1 MKQYRGCSR
10 LYYALETDDG
20 QGNVTF
26 GSPKVLAPV
35 KSVSRDISS
44 DNEPVYADN
53 VVQQRTYG
61 ATSITRTF
69 DTTRIAQEVI
79 ADLLGQTAITIGE
92 GQTSFKAYANEA
104 DGSSRPYF
112 AIGYA
117 LHDGDIDNPCEV
129 VWAYHCQCNSIS
141 KTSNTIDDGTGSE
154 GQSIEIVNVAP
165 KKAFTTTNKRNLD
178 FNMPINDNN
187 KTLIDTFFAQVITP
201 DNAST
206 YLVVS
211 QSASSNVE

>member
-1 MKQYRGCSR
+1 MRQYRGCSR
-10 LYYALETDDG
+10 LYYAIETDDG
-20 QGNVTF
+20 NGNVTF
-26 GSPKVLAPV
+26 GTPKALAPV

-44 DNEPVYADN
+44 DNEAVYADN
-53 VVQQRTYG
+53 LVQQRTYG

-69 DTTRIAQEVI
+69 DTTRIDQEVV
-79 ADLLGQTAITIGE
+79 AELLGNTSITLGAT
-92 GQTSFKAYANEA
+92 GSTFKAYASKA
-104 DGSSRPYF
+104 DGSQRPYI

-129 VWAYHCQCNSIS
+129 VWAYHCKVNSIS

-165 KKAFTTTNKRNLD
+165 IKPFTTTNERNLD
-178 FNMPINDNN
+178 FVMPINDNN
-187 KTLIDTFFAQVITP
+187 KSKIDTFFAQVITP

-206 YLVVS
+206 YLTP
-211 QSASSNVE
+211 SAQTNL